1 MGKNNNSLN
10 GQIPETDIVKLF
22 MLGIDAVS
30 AVRRQGSAE
39 AYLELI
45 DLFNT
50 DGKRRLGLLQELIRT
65 KDLERYEIEVHG
77 LKSAAASIG
86 AAGLSELSR
95 LHEQHSSDIKYVE
108 ENSEALLDCYKK
120 VLSETERILKNW
132 KYGQYSES
140 RDTVDLK
147 PVETEEMQNMVREA
161 LAYLEDFHS
170 KESAESVD
178 KLLGYDVPADIRSGL
193 ERIQVMLKMYED
205 DQAEEALREIVKSFD
220 DKSKD

>member
-1 MGKNNNSLN
+1 MSKNDKSIN

-22 MLGIDAVS
+22 MLGLDAVS
-30 AVRRQGSAE
+30 AVRRQGSTE
-39 AYLELI
+39 AYLELL

-86 AAGLSELSR
+86 AAGLSELSG
-95 LHEQHSSDIKYVE
+95 LHEQHASDIKYVE
-108 ENSEALLDCYKK
+108 ENSEALLACYKS
-120 VLSETERILKNW
+120 VLSETGRILKNW
-132 KYGQYSES
+132 KYGQYAES

-147 PVETEEMQNMVREA
+147 PVGTEELQGMVREA

-178 KLLGYDVPADIRSGL
+178 KLLGYDVPVDIRSRL

-205 DQAEEALREIVKSFD
+205 DQAEDALRELVKGFAGAG
-220 DKSKD
+220 KA